1 LLVDRGVFI
10 AVTVALGVLLALVPL
25 GVGAEPVAVR
35 FHEGAAHGF
44 VVLRGERGEALAHGE
59 MVQTKQAEGMQSRLI
74 FRFADGSL
82 YDEIVTFSQ
91 TRVFRLLSYKLI
103 QKGSSFAEASEVS
116 FDRSGRYRVLIGNDE
131 PVEGSLEVPDDV
143 HNGMTG
149 MLLRNLA
156 SGASAK
162 GHIVAF
168 TPKPRLLSS
177 TMRPEDEDRYF
188 VGDGYP
194 LPRDDGG
201 RRADRPRRIRPG
213 QGPSRLTLL
222 DFHRAGAGVPEVPG
236 RDIHEGPDVA
246 DRAVGPAL
254 GQRTLSGPA
263 PRARCS
269 ISISTSRL

>member
-1 LLVDRGVFI
+1 VFI

-188 VGDGYP
+188 VGDAVRTATRY
-194 LPRDDGG
+194 LVTMEVGG
-201 RRADRPRRIRPG
+201 LTGLVASVLGKDPPDSRFWISTGPVPAFLKFQGAIFMKGPTWRI
-213 QGPSRLTLL
+213 
-222 DFHRAGAGVPEVPG
+222 E
-236 RDIHEGPDVA
+236 
-246 DRAVGPAL
+246 
-254 GQRTLSGPA
+254 LSA
-263 PRARCS
+263 PRWVKER
-269 ISISTSRL
+269 